1 MSDLRQAVSGYL
13 AMRRA
18 LGFSLVRE
26 GQWLMDFADYTEQA
40 GSACITTELAVTW
53 ATRTRAGVNP
63 AHWNR
68 RLAVVRV
75 FARHLSTLDPA
86 TEIPPAELM
95 PCRYRRVAPYL
106 FTPEQIDALIAAAAA
121 LTHPLRALNY
131 TTLIALL
138 AVTGMRVGEAC
149 ALDRGDVD
157 AGTGVVTIR
166 AGKLGKAREVPLHPT
181 TSQAL
186 LSYARQRDQLHPPA
200 RTPAFFVNA
209 CGSRLAS
216 RRVPETF
223 AQLCRAAGIGPVPG
237 GRNPRVHDL
246 RHSFTIATM
255 LDWYRAGLDVRARLL
270 LLSTYLGH
278 VDPVSTYWYLQAAP
292 ELLAL
297 AAGRLED
304 HRGDLP

>member
-1 MSDLRQAVSGYL
+1 MSDLRQAVDDYL
-13 AMRRA
+13 AMRRS
-18 LGFSLVRE
+18 LGFSLARE
-26 GQWLMDFADYTEQA
+26 GRWLLDFAGYLEQA
-40 GSACITTELAVTW
+40 GSARVTTELAVTW
-53 ATRTRAGVNP
+53 ATRTRADVNP
-63 AHWNR
+63 AWWNH
-68 RLAVVRV
+68 RLTVVRT
-75 FARHLSTLDPA
+75 FARYLSTLDPA
-86 TEIPPAELM
+86 TEIPPAGLM

-106 FTPEQIDALIAAAAA
+106 FTPGQIDALIAAAAA

-149 ALDRGDVD
+149 GLDRGDVD
-157 AGTGVVTIR
+157 TGTGVVTIR
-166 AGKLGKAREVPLHPT
+166 AGKLGKAREVPLHLT
-181 TSQAL
+181 ASQAL
-186 LSYARQRDQLHPPA
+186 RAYARRRDQLCPAA
-200 RTPAFFVNA
+200 RTPAFFVNVR
-209 CGSRLAS
+209 GRRLAA
-216 RRVPETF
+216 RRVPEIF
-223 AQLCRAAGIGPVPG
+223 AQLCRAAGIGAVPG

-246 RHSFTIATM
+246 RHSFTVATM
-255 LDWYRAGLDVRARLL
+255 LDWYRAGLDVHARLP

>member
-1 MSDLRQAVSGYL
+1 MSDLRQAVSDYL

-26 GQWLMDFADYTEQA
+26 GQWLMDFADYTGQA

-75 FARHLSTLDPA
+75 FARHLRALDPA
-86 TEIPPAELM
+86 AEIPPAELM

-149 ALDRGDVD
+149 GLDRSDVD
-157 AGTGVVTIR
+157 TGAGVVTIR

-200 RTPAFFVNA
+200 LTPAFFVNA

-223 AQLCRAAGIGPVPG
+223 AQLCRAAGIGAVPG

-246 RHSFTIATM
+246 RH
-255 LDWYRAGLDVRARLL
+255 
-270 LLSTYLGH
+270 
-278 VDPVSTYWYLQAAP
+278 
-292 ELLAL
+292 
-297 AAGRLED
+297 
-304 HRGDLP
+304 

>member
-1 MSDLRQAVSGYL
+1 MSDLRQAVSDYL

-26 GQWLMDFADYTEQA
+26 GQWLMSFADYLEQA

-53 ATRTRAGVNP
+53 AARTRAGVNP

-86 TEIPPAELM
+86 TQIPPAELM

-106 FTPEQIDALIAAAAA
+106 FTPEQIDALIQAAAG

-149 ALDRGDVD
+149 GLDDSD
-157 AGTGVVTIR
+157 IDTGTGVVTIR
-166 AGKLGKAREVPLHPT
+166 AGKLRKAREVPLHPT

-186 LSYARQRDQLHPPA
+186 LAYARQRDQLRPGA
-200 RTPAFFVNA
+200 RTRAFFVNA

-216 RRVPETF
+216 RRVPEIF
-223 AQLCRAAGIGPVPG
+223 AQLCRAAGISAVPG

-246 RHSFTIATM
+246 RHSFTVATM
-255 LDWYRAGLDVRARLL
+255 LDWYRAGLDVHARLP

-304 HRGDLP
+304 YRGDLP